1 MNNNE
6 ELVLRYQKGERS
18 ALDKLIENNMGI
30 IYKMANKFYTQ
41 NSNAIDKEDLIQ
53 EGVIGLIIATKKYDF
68 NKPNKA
74 NFITYSVHWIY
85 QRLYRF
91 VVGSS
96 SKEIGNNKL
105 NNSCTSLNTPIGED
119 GETEL
124 EELIINYDNE
134 IINVDELM
142 MLRGLRQ
149 DLEKTMMECN
159 SLKGIEVLKLRY
171 GWNGQKIMT
180 LEEIGEVFNAPIK
193 MIKSIQDGELR
204 KLRNSEY
211 IRDNKYRFM
220 ADGLIDYPRFI

>member
-18 ALDKLIENNMGI
+18 SLDKLIENNMGI

-53 EGVIGLIIATKKYDF
+53 EGVIGLIIAAKKYDF

-74 NFITYSVHWIY
+74 NFMTYSVHWIY

-124 EELIINYDNE
+124 EEFIEDKDYSFENKEEQIYLE
-134 IINVDELM
+134 Q
-142 MLRGLRQ
+142 LRQ
-149 DLEKTMMECN
+149 ELEKAMIECN
-159 SLKGIEVLKLRY
+159 SLREIEVLKLRY

-180 LEEIGEVFNAPIK
+180 LEEIGEVFNASMQ
-193 MIKSIQDGELR
+193 MIKTIQYRALR
-204 KLRNSEY
+204 KLRNSRWVRVNYREFLEY
-211 IRDNKYRFM
+211 GYI
-220 ADGLIDYPRFI
+220 G

>member
-53 EGVIGLIIATKKYDF
+53 EGVIGLIIAAKKYDF

-74 NFITYSVHWIY
+74 NFMTYSVHWIY

-124 EELIINYDNE
+124 EEFIEDKDYSFENKEEQIYLE
-134 IINVDELM
+134 Q
-142 MLRGLRQ
+142 LRQ
-149 DLEKTMMECN
+149 ELEKAMIECN
-159 SLKGIEVLKLRY
+159 SLREIEVLKLRY

-180 LEEIGEVFNAPIK
+180 LEEIGEVFNASMQ
-193 MIKSIQDGELR
+193 MIKTIQYRALR
-204 KLRNSEY
+204 KLRNSRWVRVNYREFLEY
-211 IRDNKYRFM
+211 GYI
-220 ADGLIDYPRFI
+220 G

>member
-6 ELVLRYQKGERS
+6 ELVLRYQKGERN

-41 NSNAIDKEDLIQ
+41 NSNVIDKEDLIQ
-53 EGVIGLIIATKKYDF
+53 EGVIGLIIAAKKYDF
-68 NKPNKA
+68 NNPNKA

-124 EELIINYDNE
+124 EEFIEDKDYSFENKEEQIYLE
-134 IINVDELM
+134 Q
-142 MLRGLRQ
+142 LRQ
-149 DLEKTMMECN
+149 ELEKAMIECN
-159 SLKGIEVLKLRY
+159 SLREIEVLKLRY

-180 LEEIGEVFNAPIK
+180 LEEIGEVFNASMQ
-193 MIKSIQDGELR
+193 MIKTIQYRALR
-204 KLRNSEY
+204 KLRNSRWVRVNYREFLEY
-211 IRDNKYRFM
+211 GYI
-220 ADGLIDYPRFI
+220 G

>member
-1 MNNNE
+1 M
-6 ELVLRYQKGERS
+6 
-18 ALDKLIENNMGI
+18 
-30 IYKMANKFYTQ
+30 
-41 NSNAIDKEDLIQ
+41 
-53 EGVIGLIIATKKYDF
+53 
-68 NKPNKA
+68 
-74 NFITYSVHWIY
+74 TYSVHWIY

-142 MLRGLRQ
+142 MLRELRQ

-180 LEEIGEVFNAPIK
+180 LEEIGEVFNKPIK

>member
-6 ELVLRYQKGERS
+6 ELVLRYQKGERN

-41 NSNAIDKEDLIQ
+41 NSNVIDKEDLIQ
-53 EGVIGLIIATKKYDF
+53 EGVIGLIIAAKKYDF
-68 NKPNKA
+68 NNPNRA

-85 QRLYRF
+85 QKIYRF

-96 SKEIGNNKL
+96 SKEIENNKL

-142 MLRGLRQ
+142 MLRELRQ
-149 DLEKTMMECN
+149 DLEKTMIECN
-159 SLKGIEVLKLRY
+159 SLRGTEVLKLYY
-171 GWNGQKIMT
+171 GWDTSSLT
-180 LEEIGEVFNAPIK
+180 LEEIAELFNKDVNSIRAIK
-193 MIKSIQDGELR
+193 NKALN

>member
-53 EGVIGLIIATKKYDF
+53 EGVIGLIIAAKKYDF

-74 NFITYSVHWIY
+74 NFMTYSVHWIY

-105 NNSCTSLNTPIGED
+105 NNSCTSLNTPIGEA

-124 EELIINYDNE
+124 EEFIEDKDYSFENKEEQIYLE
-134 IINVDELM
+134 Q
-142 MLRGLRQ
+142 LRQ
-149 DLEKTMMECN
+149 ELEKAMIECN
-159 SLKGIEVLKLRY
+159 SLREIEVLKLRY

-180 LEEIGEVFNAPIK
+180 LEEIGEVFNASMQ
-193 MIKSIQDGELR
+193 MIKTIQYRALR
-204 KLRNSEY
+204 KLRNSRWVRVNYREFLEY
-211 IRDNKYRFM
+211 GYI
-220 ADGLIDYPRFI
+220 G